1 MYSRNKDDPGVTG
14 DARDFPDV
22 ELDDCLF
29 DGLSD
34 DDEVRSVVPEL
45 APTAV
50 LGDASLP

>member
-1 MYSRNKDDPGVTG
+1 MYSRNKDDPGINV
-14 DARDFPDV
+14 DARDFPDD
-22 ELDDCLF
+22 ELDDFLF
-29 DGLSD
+29 D